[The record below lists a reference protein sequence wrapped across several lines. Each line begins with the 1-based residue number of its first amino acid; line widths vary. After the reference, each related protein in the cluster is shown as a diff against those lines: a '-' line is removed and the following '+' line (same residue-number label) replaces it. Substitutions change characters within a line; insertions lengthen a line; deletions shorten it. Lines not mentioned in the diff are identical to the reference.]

1 MEKKQTPKKI
11 KKTSNVIYHVS
22 WGNDYTRQFNTEKER
37 EYFITHYIGS
47 VEHKT
52 WESEVD

>member
-1 MEKKQTPKKI
+1 MEKKQTPKKT

-22 WGNDYTRQFNTEKER
+22 WSVYNREFNTEKER
-37 EYFITHYIGS
+37 DYFIKHYIGN
-47 VEHKT
+47 VEYKT